1 MIMSLKAFTY
11 FSIGKI
17 IFFPFACLWL
27 ENLKPGKMMF
37 LFSEILIHTT
47 VDFSHKKKCSFPAG
61 ICFIWKF
68 MEYTHDHSP
77 DISINPTF

>member
-1 MIMSLKAFTY
+1 MIMPLKAFKY

-17 IFFPFACLWL
+17 IFFPFACLWS

-47 VDFSHKKKCSFPAG
+47 VDFSHKKNVGFRLEFALYGSSWNIHMIIAQ
-61 ICFIWKF
+61 I
-68 MEYTHDHSP
+68 YL
-77 DISINPTF
+77 